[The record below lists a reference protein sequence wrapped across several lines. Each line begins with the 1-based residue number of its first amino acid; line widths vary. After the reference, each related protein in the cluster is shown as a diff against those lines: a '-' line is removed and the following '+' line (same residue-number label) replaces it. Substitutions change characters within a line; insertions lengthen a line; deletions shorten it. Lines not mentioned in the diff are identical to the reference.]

1 MADESRVMVVNA
13 FRDNDSKSK
22 NFGEV
27 IYAEIVADLYLGCMG
42 YNNGWN
48 ELFDKDI
55 DFDLYA
61 ENDDEAT
68 REDKH
73 GDIMK
78 EGNIKDIIGWLENV
92 APVYW
97 GKKGYR
103 RIPPFLGLLKGI
115 NPTDWDELHI
125 VHYGY

>member
-55 DFDLYA
+55 DFD
-61 ENDDEAT
+61 
-68 REDKH
+68 